1 MHNKRSPLTDTPT
14 GASVSGV
21 LFPLSP
27 AFAGKLRIIEK
38 KSAPFR
44 LNPLVLF
51 IFAQTF
57 NLYLYYYESF
67 ARAS

>member
-14 GASVSGV
+14 ASSVSGV
-21 LFPLSP
+21 LF
-27 AFAGKLRIIEK
+27 AFLPTFTGKQRIIEK
-38 KSAPFR
+38 KSTPFR

-51 IFAQTF
+51 TFAPTF

-67 ARAS
+67 ARAN

>member
-27 AFAGKLRIIEK
+27 AFAEKQRIMGK
-38 KSAPFR
+38 KSTPFH
-44 LNPLVLF
+44 LKSPCFVYLCPNIQSLSVL
-51 IFAQTF
+51 
-57 NLYLYYYESF
+57 L
-67 ARAS
+67 